1 MKTAHRTVAGA
12 WIPLLL
18 LAAALDAGFPGTVSH
33 VIVPLAAAGG
43 VSWLAAVQSAD
54 RRHLLRSAGLAA
66 LPLLALLAVY
76 ALNPTHRAEPDGA
89 LLPLPHWSGAPGAV
103 FQSGALVAASRI
115 VAVLSVFAMS
125 AAMGR
130 RAGRIATNAVALGAG
145 LVAVVAIQQRLLPR
159 PFPIFEY
166 TGVFVSPNHFA
177 AFANLAL
184 PLALSAA
191 WRARYDALRRGRPSS
206 PAPLFFLAALLL
218 AFAIALSRS
227 RAGLALLL
235 FSAAVSWAILFR
247 LERRYGHWHP
257 PSVAVRL
264 ALPLAVLLAATA
276 GLALAGAR
284 GWPAASEWQFRT
296 AIIRD
301 ALRMWKDRPLWGVGP
316 GGFALAFPYY
326 QSDTD
331 AAVRVLHAH
340 CEPIQ
345 FLAEFGALG
354 ALIALGAVAVMAH
367 RLSRGMNRDDSEA
380 PRLAE
385 LERPFAG
392 LALTTVGLHALVDFP
407 FRAPAIALLAAF
419 CAGQWVAG
427 GERRRGARSDLFAYR
442 RAAAPPPAGPPVSPS
457 RSQRADD
464 GPWDLVIRPRA
475 GWLDLQLGDLWR
487 YRDLVGLFVRR
498 DFVAL
503 YKQTIL
509 GPAWFVVQPLLT
521 TFVFVVVFG
530 NIARLSTD
538 GLPRTLF
545 YLSGNIVWMYF
556 AGVLTEA
563 ANTFIGHA
571 HLFGKVYFPR
581 LTVPLAI
588 ALSNLMKFGLQ
599 LVLFFGVW
607 LLFAAR
613 GAAIRLTPDAALF
626 PLLLLIMAALALGLG
641 ILFSSLTTKYRD
653 LRFLL
658 DFGVRLLMYATPVIF
673 PLSSITGGRW
683 RWVLLLNPMTPVIE
697 AFRRGFLGEGV
708 LHWGWLGYSAVCAFA
723 ALACGAII
731 FHRVE
736 RTFMD
741 TV

>member
-1 MKTAHRTVAGA
+1 MKTAHRAAAGA

-33 VIVPLAAAGG
+33 VIVPLAAVGG
-43 VSWLAAVQSAD
+43 VIWLAAVQSVG
-54 RRHLLRSAGLAA
+54 RRQLLRSAGLAS

-76 ALNPTHRAEPDGA
+76 AINPTHRADPGGA
-89 LLPLPHWSGAPGAV
+89 LVPLPHLRGAPGAV
-103 FQSGALVAASRI
+103 FQSGALIAAGRI
-115 VAVLSVFAMS
+115 IAALSVFAMS

-130 RAGRIATNAVALGAG
+130 RASRIATTALALGAG

-191 WRARYDALRRGRPSS
+191 WRARYDAFRRGRPSS

-235 FSAAVSWAILFR
+235 FSAAVSWKITLR

-257 PSVAVRL
+257 QSLAVRV
-264 ALPLAVLLAATA
+264 ALPLAVLLAAFA

-316 GGFALAFPYY
+316 GGFAWAYPYY
-326 QSDTD
+326 QSNTD
-331 AAVRVLHAH
+331 ATVSVLHAH
-340 CEPIQ
+340 CEAVQ

-354 ALIALGAVAVMAH
+354 ALIALGAVGAMVCQ
-367 RLSRGMNRDDSEA
+367 LWRGLNGNDSEG
-380 PRLAE
+380 PSFAE
-385 LERPFAG
+385 IERPFAG
-392 LALTTVGLHALVDFP
+392 LALATVALHGLVDFP
-407 FRAPAIALLAAF
+407 LRAPAVALLAAF

-427 GERRRGARSDLFAYR
+427 SGHRRGARDNRVTAPGTAAPASAES
-442 RAAAPPPAGPPVSPS
+442 AAPPS
-457 RSQRADD
+457 RAPGSDD
-464 GPWDLVIRPRA
+464 GQWDLVIRPRA
-475 GWLDLQLGDLWR
+475 GWFDLHLGDLWR
-487 YRDLVGLFVRR
+487 YRDLVRLFVRR

-509 GPAWFVVQPLLT
+509 GPVWFVLQPLLT

-599 LVLFFGVW
+599 LLLFLGVW
-607 LLFAAR
+607 LLFAAH
-613 GAAIRLTPDAALF
+613 GAAIRLTPAVALF

-683 RWVLLLNPMTPVIE
+683 RWVLVLNPMTPVIE
-697 AFRRGFLGEGV
+697 AFRRGFLGEGI
-708 LHWGWLGYSAVCAFA
+708 LHWGWLGYSAAFA
-723 ALACGAII
+723 FGALVLGAIV